1 MPATTAG
8 KMLPSAWARPLK
20 KKAQKVTS
28 AAARERSRLIIREA
42 SGERLVYPGKGA
54 PAMGA
59 GEKACGDLPGAA
71 LPAPLSL
78 LERRLVRRQRWAVP
92 QVDPE
97 RARVGEEE
105 RVQGEGRLDRPWT
118 EHARRRGDR

>member
-42 SGERLVYPGKGA
+42 SGKRLVYPGKGA

-59 GEKACGDLPGAA
+59 GEKRLRTFPGGSATRAAFLARAPARLPRASCRDPGRCGT
-71 LPAPLSL
+71 
-78 LERRLVRRQRWAVP
+78 AV
-92 QVDPE
+92 
-97 RARVGEEE
+97 
-105 RVQGEGRLDRPWT
+105 
-118 EHARRRGDR
+118 RRRGGEDPARGRTRPAVDR

>member
-42 SGERLVYPGKGA
+42 SESASSIR
-54 PAMGA
+54 
-59 GEKACGDLPGAA
+59 EKALPQWARAKKACEPLPAAA

-78 LERRLVRRQRWAVP
+78 RERRLVRRERRAVT

-97 RARVGEEE
+97 RPRVGEEE
-105 RVQGEGRLDRPWT
+105 RVRREGGLDRPLT
-118 EHARRRGDR
+118 EGARR

>member
-28 AAARERSRLIIREA
+28 AAAKERSRVIIREA
-42 SGERLVYPGKGA
+42 SGERPVYPGKGA

-59 GEKACGDLPGAA
+59 GEKACGHLPGAA

-78 LERRLVRRQRWAVP
+78 LERRLVPRQRWAVP
-92 QVDPE
+92 QVATGRPPAG
-97 RARVGEEE
+97 RKGG
-105 RVQGEGRLDRPWT
+105 VQGG
-118 EHARRRGDR
+118 